1 MWLTGSDIIE
11 MLRRMGVSM
20 VSYWQGTNTILISH
34 STYSES
40 SNIVLLLIT
49 NLYRVDTINLNGE
62 LQGSISTREVLIH
75 MYI

>member
-1 MWLTGSDIIE
+1 MWLTGADIIE

-49 NLYRVDTINLNGE
+49 NLYRVDSINVNGE
-62 LQGSISTREVLIH
+62 LQGSISTREVLIY